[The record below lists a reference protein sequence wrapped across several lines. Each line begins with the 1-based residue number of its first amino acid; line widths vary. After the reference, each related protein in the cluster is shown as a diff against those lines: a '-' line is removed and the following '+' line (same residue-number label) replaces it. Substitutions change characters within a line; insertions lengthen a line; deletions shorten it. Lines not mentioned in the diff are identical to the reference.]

1 MRRMR
6 DDDVRSVQQWY
17 PQIYL
22 ACHTR
27 HPRAASSGVRLS
39 GHDSSV
45 LAHLDTREP
54 MTAGRLA
61 RHLRV
66 GASTLSATVQRLV
79 RLGYIVR
86 TRAERDARVADL
98 RLTTAGAR
106 AMRAS
111 SVLDD
116 ARVAAVLGELSSEER
131 RRALDG
137 LSLLAR
143 ASRALASRG
152 AAPPASTAPP
162 ASAGSR
168 GAAGAEASAAPRASA
183 ASRASATPR
192 VSAASRGAAA
202 SPAPAV
208 LRAPA
213 GSAGSVAPRA
223 SVASRASAA
232 PRGSAAS
239 RGAAALP
246 APAALRKSAASPA
259 STPLPASRVSAA
271 LPASDASR
279 GPAAL
284 AGPRVSAA
292 SPQTTSR
299 STSRSTSKS
308 TSKSAS
314 SAAPARRRPRS
325 SSR

>member
-66 GASTLSATVQRLV
+66 GASTLSATVHRLV

-116 ARVAAVLGELSSEER
+116 ARVAAVLGELSAEER

-152 AAPPASTAPP
+152 AAPRASTVLPASTGSPG
-162 ASAGSR
+162 SAGSR
-168 GAAGAEASAAPRASA
+168 GATGTPASAASRASARLAASAAPRASVA
-183 ASRASATPR
+183 PRASATPR

-202 SPAPAV
+202 SPAPPA

-213 GSAGSVAPRA
+213 A
-223 SVASRASAA
+223 SPALRASRAA
-232 PRGSAAS
+232 
-239 RGAAALP
+239 
-246 APAALRKSAASPA
+246 
-259 STPLPASRVSAA
+259 AA

-279 GPAAL
+279 VAAASAL
-284 AGPRVSAA
+284 PRASAA

-299 STSRSTSKS
+299 STSRSTS
-308 TSKSAS
+308 TSSAS

>member
-1 MRRMR
+1 MR

-66 GASTLSATVQRLV
+66 GASTLSATVHRLV

-98 RLTTAGAR
+98 RLTAAGAR

-116 ARVAAVLGELSSEER
+116 ARVAAVLGELSAEER

-152 AAPPASTAPP
+152 AAPPASTASPASTKSP
-162 ASAGSR
+162 ASAGAR
-168 GAAGAEASAAPRASA
+168 GAAGTPASAVPRMSA
-183 ASRASATPR
+183 ASRASAASR

-202 SPAPAV
+202 SPAPT
-208 LRAPA
+208 
-213 GSAGSVAPRA
+213 APRA
-223 SVASRASAA
+223 LAASPALSASRASAA
-232 PRGSAAS
+232 VPASAAS
-239 RGAAALP
+239 AA
-246 APAALRKSAASPA
+246 
-259 STPLPASRVSAA
+259 
-271 LPASDASR
+271 
-279 GPAAL
+279 
-284 AGPRVSAA
+284 PRASAA

-299 STSRSTSKS
+299 STSTS
-308 TSKSAS
+308 SAS